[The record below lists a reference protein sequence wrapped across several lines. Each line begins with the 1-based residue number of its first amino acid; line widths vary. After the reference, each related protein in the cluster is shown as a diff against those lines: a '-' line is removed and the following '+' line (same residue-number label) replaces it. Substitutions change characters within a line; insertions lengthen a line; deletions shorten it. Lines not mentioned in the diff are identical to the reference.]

1 MTFCAHLCQPSLPPA
16 TASLPSRPGSH
27 ACDRLGCSILGRA
40 YPCPWH
46 IKAPMREH
54 EPRWR
59 CFVDSPP
66 SQTVDFHPTALALS
80 VLITSLGRL
89 HWEHGRHC
97 SSTAASRT
105 RCSQRQGQNAASR
118 PVHTR
123 GCRHHR
129 HCKHE
134 NPERH
139 PAPRPCPRRSPP
151 AQSRVQPST
160 SALQTRWHCL
170 TPWRAESV
178 HDRSG
183 GGHDAHTDTTRS
195 HTLGHMQSCTTR
207 LAMAD
212 RGTR

>member
-89 HWEHGRHC
+89 YWEHGRHC

-105 RCSQRQGQNAASR
+105 RCSQRAKCCQPPSPHQRMPPSSSLQPRQPGATPRPTPLPPTQPSCPVSRAAVHLGPPDAVALPDTLARGER
-118 PVHTR
+118 PRPERRWTR
-123 GCRHHR
+123 CTHRHHTLA
-129 HCKHE
+129 H
-134 NPERH
+134 
-139 PAPRPCPRRSPP
+139 
-151 AQSRVQPST
+151 
-160 SALQTRWHCL
+160 
-170 TPWRAESV
+170 
-178 HDRSG
+178 SG
-183 GGHDAHTDTTRS
+183 AHAVLHDATCH
-195 HTLGHMQSCTTR
+195 G
-207 LAMAD
+207 
-212 RGTR
+212 